1 MATNDQRPIA
11 VDLFAGAGGMTLGFE
26 QAGFDVLAAVELDP
40 IHASVHE
47 YNFPFWT
54 TICKS
59 VTEITGREIRE
70 LSTIGDRDID
80 VVFGGPPC
88 QGFSMMGKRNFDD
101 DRNSLVSHFLRLVLD
116 LNPKFFVME
125 NVRGI
130 TIGKHQKILQT
141 IIEEFKSYGYQVTE
155 NYQVLNAA
163 HYGVPQNRR
172 RLFLLGCRQG
182 FTLPNYPQP
191 LTQPLIQKA
200 LDSSLKAK
208 AKRGGLG
215 GHPAGLGTA
224 QSVAGTQSKA
234 LPDMR
239 LTPLCSADDGAD
251 ALYSTRSV
259 VQPSLQEKYRGLPPT
274 PTVQDAIGD
283 LPEAN
288 NYPELE
294 LRDWV
299 IADYGQPSEYASK
312 LRNLTLVDDD
322 YAYQREEALRGESPL
337 SYLRQSA
344 SPIRQRSCRDAPASP
359 WLSKKR
365 ECKPELL
372 TCSRRT
378 KHTNQT
384 IARFAATIPGT
395 SDRISHFH
403 RLDLNGLCTTL
414 RAGTA
419 SNHGAFTSPRPIHP
433 LTPRCITVREAARLH
448 SYPDWF
454 MLHATKWHGFR
465 QIGNSVPP
473 LLAKA
478 VAQEIIKAMEFI
490 PVRPQ
495 QIYCL
500 SQTELLHF
508 KMSQAEQY
516 HKLETRAIAR
526 RTLVKFNE

>member
-1 MATNDQRPIA
+1 MATNDRRPIA

-54 TICKS
+54 TICRS

-88 QGFSMMGKRNFDD
+88 QGFSLMGKRNFDD

-141 IIEEFKSYGYQVTE
+141 IIEEFKNYGYQVTE

-191 LTQPLIQKA
+191 STQPLIQKA
-200 LDSSLKAK
+200 LDSSLSE
-208 AKRGGLG
+208 RGGLASQRVAGVRAANPFVPVVATDEGG
-215 GHPAGLGTA
+215 GHLHE
-224 QSVAGTQSKA
+224 
-234 LPDMR
+234 
-239 LTPLCSADDGAD
+239 
-251 ALYSTRSV
+251 
-259 VQPSLQEKYRGLPPT
+259 PSLQEKYRGLPST

-299 IADYGQPSEYASK
+299 VANYGQPSEYAAK

-322 YAYQREEALRGESPL
+322 YAYQREEALRGEPPL
-337 SYLRQSA
+337 SYMRT
-344 SPIRQRSCRDAPASP
+344 SPL
-359 WLSKKR
+359 LSKKR
-365 ECKPELL
+365 EYKPELL

-378 KHTNQT
+378 KHTKQT
-384 IARFAATIPGT
+384 IARFTATIPGK

-433 LTPRCITVREAARLH
+433 ITPRCITVREAARLH

-478 VAQEIIKAMEFI
+478 VAQEIVRAIEI
-490 PVRPQ
+490 TPVKPQ

-516 HKLETRAIAR
+516 HQLETRAIAR
-526 RTLVKFNE
+526 RTLVKFDE

>member
-1 MATNDQRPIA
+1 MATNDRRPIA

-54 TICKS
+54 TICRS

-88 QGFSMMGKRNFDD
+88 QGFSLMGKRNFDD

-141 IIEEFKSYGYQVTE
+141 IIEEFKNYGYQVTE
-155 NYQVLNAA
+155 NYQILNAA
-163 HYGVPQNRR
+163 HFGVPQNRR

-191 LTQPLIQKA
+191 STQPLIQKA
-200 LDSSLKAK
+200 LDSSLSE
-208 AKRGGLG
+208 RGSL
-215 GHPAGLGTA
+215 AS
-224 QSVAGTQSKA
+224 QRVAGV
-234 LPDMR
+234 
-239 LTPLCSADDGAD
+239 TP
-251 ALYSTRSV
+251 V
-259 VQPSLQEKYRGLPPT
+259 VATDEGGGNPHEPSLQEKYWGLPST

-299 IADYGQPSEYASK
+299 VANYGQPSEYAAK

-322 YAYQREEALRGESPL
+322 YAYQREEAKRGGLGGFPHEPSLQEALRGSDAGKPLHADKSFVPL
-337 SYLRQSA
+337 SYMRT
-344 SPIRQRSCRDAPASP
+344 SPL
-359 WLSKKR
+359 LSKKR
-365 ECKPELL
+365 EYKPELL

-378 KHTNQT
+378 KHTSQT
-384 IARFAATIPGT
+384 IARFTATIPGK

-433 LTPRCITVREAARLH
+433 ITPRCITVREAARLH

-478 VAQEIIKAMEFI
+478 VAQEIVRAIEI
-490 PVRPQ
+490 TPVKPQ

-500 SQTELLHF
+500 SQTELLNF

-526 RTLVKFNE
+526 RTLVKFDE